1 MSTHITSHCFRLGLA
16 ALLLLTA
23 STASAQWPQGLGGDR
38 NDEVTVVKTAP
49 GGDLFVA
56 GHFSGSI
63 ETASGTVSTVGL
75 QDVFV
80 ARFGPGGQ
88 LKWLRGAGGENQEDG
103 DRQSPQSDHDPSPEA
118 VGFLERVTGIEPATF
133 SLGS

>member
-49 GGDLFVA
+49 GGDLVPMLRNGIGHDAARHYFAGVVLA
-56 GHFSGSI
+56 GHSAI
-63 ETASGTVSTVGL
+63 
-75 QDVFV
+75 QY
-80 ARFGPGGQ
+80 GQ
-88 LKWLRGAGGENQEDG
+88 
-103 DRQSPQSDHDPSPEA
+103 
-118 VGFLERVTGIEPATF
+118 GFCAEIF
-133 SLGS
+133 